1 MGPLLHKRRNPSL
14 VTFESVGV
22 YAIGGSGPWIRGV
35 RPSKSTSDFLPA
47 NSLQWKRG
55 PGLPKDVSDVSRGCA
70 VPVSKNSFI
79 YINTGSND
87 TYTGRSGVIREYM
100 INMANPT
107 SNQGWM
113 SANRWPTLSSWH
125 GHGCAR
131 IGRNVLIA
139 GGFNGGYVNGK
150 WRDHHGEKVRNT
162 KIIDIATR
170 KVRLG
175 GNLVT
180 PRAYHR
186 LATVTTGGLTKAF
199 AFGGSRLFGN
209 IYHSS
214 VEEWDEDNLKWKPA
228 GNLKEAR
235 AEFAAITVPL
245 SVVCPGSG

>member
-1 MGPLLHKRRNPSL
+1 MTAGTTPRVAYCGGGTYRKYLDSCVVWDSYNHRWDEHRMGPLPRKRRQPSV
-14 VTFESVGV
+14 VTFENIGV
-22 YAIGGSGPWIRGV
+22 YVIGGSGFWIRGV
-35 RPSKSTSDFLPA
+35 QQTKSTSDFLPA

-150 WRDHHGEKVRNT
+150 WRDYHGEKVRNT

-170 KVRLG
+170 QG
-175 GNLVT
+175 
-180 PRAYHR
+180 
-186 LATVTTGGLTKAF
+186 
-199 AFGGSRLFGN
+199 
-209 IYHSS
+209 
-214 VEEWDEDNLKWKPA
+214 KPSF
-228 GNLKEAR
+228 KKM
-235 AEFAAITVPL
+235 
-245 SVVCPGSG
+245 